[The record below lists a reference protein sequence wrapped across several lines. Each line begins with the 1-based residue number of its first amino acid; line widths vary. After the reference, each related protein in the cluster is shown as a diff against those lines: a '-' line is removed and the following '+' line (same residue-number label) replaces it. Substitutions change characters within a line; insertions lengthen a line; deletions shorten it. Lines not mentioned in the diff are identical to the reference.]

1 MEKHEIDHQVKWLH
15 IKYDG
20 EDRDDECVNEL
31 SIYQNADEPE
41 LQMLVS
47 NIDFDNI
54 SHDNTF
60 TLTKEDAKVL
70 IEYLKDWIN

>member
-1 MEKHEIDHQVKWLH
+1 MEKHKIDQQANWLH

-20 EDRDDECVNEL
+20 EERDDRCINEL
-31 SIYQNADEPE
+31 SIYQNTNEPE
-41 LQMLVS
+41 LQLLVS

-60 TLTKEDAKVL
+60 SLTKEDAQAL
-70 IEYLKDWIN
+70 IDYLQKWIN

>member
-1 MEKHEIDHQVKWLH
+1 MH

-31 SIYQNADEPE
+31 SIYQNANDTE

-60 TLTKEDAKVL
+60 ALTKDDAKMLVA
-70 IEYLKDWIN
+70 YLQDWLK